1 VDVAA
6 LDAAVSDHRH
16 WLWEQWDID
25 GSGTLERNELL
36 AKPQGLVLSVQ
47 TLFAPPKPA
56 HPSAAPPPITNKE
69 AWFDYWDSREAGGD
83 GNGALDKEEVVRGL
97 LKTLHSTASPA
108 RVTPA
113 RVTELRATIE
123 AVWGIFDTDGF
134 GTIER
139 AEFLQ
144 ADGLADTIVATL
156 AQG

>member
-1 VDVAA
+1 
-6 LDAAVSDHRH
+6 
-16 WLWEQWDID
+16 
-25 GSGTLERNELL
+25 
-36 AKPQGLVLSVQ
+36 
-47 TLFAPPKPA
+47 
-56 HPSAAPPPITNKE
+56 
-69 AWFDYWDSREAGGD
+69 
-83 GNGALDKEEVVRGL
+83 VVRGL

-123 AVWGIFDTDGF
+123 AVWGIFDTDGS